1 MTIQF
6 PTTIKNTGSFESYLT
21 YVNSQPRLD
30 DQEERALFLAYQEEN
45 NLDAVQKIILSH
57 LRFVAYIARNYQG
70 YGLPIADLV
79 QEGTVGL
86 MKAVKKFNLEHSV
99 RLSSFA
105 VHYIKSEIQEFII
118 RNWRLVKAATTKAKR
133 KLFFNLRRLKS
144 KTDWL
149 TETEKAN
156 IVEQLGVSESDL
168 NDMEVQLSQPDIF
181 INSSLDNDEE
191 GPSYQVDNLLA
202 DKSESLEL
210 QVIQDDF
217 HKKALHKVKGVI
229 ETLDERSKDIMLNR
243 WLCPDKKTHQ
253 FFADKYGVSNE
264 RIRQLEEKTLLM
276 IRKELEQKIISTEE
290 KITS

>member
-1 MTIQF
+1 MTIQL
-6 PTTIKNTGSFESYLT
+6 PTSIQNIGSFESYLT
-21 YVNSQPRLD
+21 YVNSQPRLSE
-30 DQEERALFLAYQEEN
+30 QEEKALFLTYQEDN

-57 LRFVAYIARNYQG
+57 LRFVAYIARSYRG

-86 MKAVKKFNLEHSV
+86 MKAVKKFSLEHSV

-144 KTDWL
+144 NTDWL
-149 TETEKAN
+149 TDTQRTN
-156 IVEQLGVSESDL
+156 IVKQLGVSEGDL

-181 INSSLDNDEE
+181 INSSVDNDEE
-191 GPSYQVDNLLA
+191 SPSYQIDSLLA
-202 DKSESLEL
+202 DKSESLEV
-210 QVIQDDF
+210 QVIESDF
-217 HKKALHKVKGVI
+217 QGKALYKVRELI

-243 WLCPDKKTHQ
+243 WLSSDKKTHQ

-264 RIRQLEEKTLLM
+264 RIRQIEEKALLM
-276 IRKELEQKIISTEE
+276 FRKELGVLNQ
-290 KITS
+290 